1 MRAIKCYLSYTPRLY
16 RWLVLV
22 IFPIALL
29 ALGIMMSVNDMT
41 TLALLGLLCTE
52 AAYEIFADSWMLGG
66 IQAKDYT
73 GLSMVQASGAGV
85 KYMKNVVLIDCIR
98 RYVYMALISLSY
110 IAVSVGR
117 SGSLLGIND
126 IIFAWNIYWLAG
138 AVVSLVIWLSRF
150 FSSMVAGF
158 LFCYL
163 TGFAYSFIAAAIN
176 CAKWGTVLC
185 PLLAV
190 VFSAISVRTGCK
202 KMEGCYYDK

>member
-1 MRAIKCYLSYTPRLY
+1 MRAIKCYLSYTPKLY

-29 ALGIMMSVNDMT
+29 ALDIIMSANNMAG
-41 TLALLGLLCTE
+41 LALLGLLCTE
-52 AAYEIFADSWMLGG
+52 IVYEIFADNWLLGG
-66 IQAKDYT
+66 VQSKDYT
-73 GLSMVQASGAGV
+73 GLRMVQASQAGI
-85 KYMKNVVLIDCIR
+85 KYMKNVVLIDCVR

-163 TGFAYSFIAAAIN
+163 TGFAYSFIAVAIN

-190 VFSAISVRTGCK
+190 VISAISIRTGCK
-202 KMEGCYYDK
+202 

>member
-16 RWLVLV
+16 RWLVVV

-41 TLALLGLLCTE
+41 IQALLGLLCIET
-52 AAYEIFADSWMLGG
+52 AYEIFADSWMLGG
-66 IQAKDYT
+66 TQAKDYT
-73 GLSMVQASGAGV
+73 GLSLVQASRAGG
-85 KYMKNVVLIDCIR
+85 KYMKNVVFIDCIR
-98 RYVYMALISLSY
+98 KYVYMTLISLSY
-110 IAVSVGR
+110 ITVSVGR

-138 AVVSLVIWLSRF
+138 AVMSLVIWLSRF
-150 FSSMVAGF
+150 FSNMVANL

-163 TGFAYSFIAAAIN
+163 AGFAYSFIAVAIN

-190 VFSAISVRTGCK
+190 VISAISVRNGCK

>member
-41 TLALLGLLCTE
+41 ILALLGLLCTE

-73 GLSMVQASGAGV
+73 GLSLVQASKAGV

-98 RYVYMALISLSY
+98 RYVYMALISLIY
-110 IAVSVGR
+110 MAISVGM
-117 SGSLLGIND
+117 GSSTIGTND

-138 AVVSLVIWLSRF
+138 AVVSLIIWLSRY
-150 FSSMVAGF
+150 FSNMVAEF

-163 TGFAYSFIAAAIN
+163 AGFAYSFLAVAIN
-176 CAKWGTVLC
+176 SAKWGAILC

-190 VFSAISVRTGCK
+190 VFSAISVRIGYK

>member
-1 MRAIKCYLSYTPRLY
+1 M
-16 RWLVLV
+16 

-52 AAYEIFADSWMLGG
+52 AACEIFADSWMLGG

-73 GLSMVQASGAGV
+73 GLSMVQASRAGV

-126 IIFAWNIYWLAG
+126 IIFAWNIY
-138 AVVSLVIWLSRF
+138 
-150 FSSMVAGF
+150 MVAGF

-190 VFSAISVRTGCK
+190 VISAISVRTGCK

>member
-1 MRAIKCYLSYTPRLY
+1 M
-16 RWLVLV
+16 V

-41 TLALLGLLCTE
+41 ILALLELLCIE

-66 IQAKDYT
+66 TQAKDYT
-73 GLSMVQASGAGV
+73 GLSLVQASRAGG
-85 KYMKNVVLIDCIR
+85 KYMKNVVFIDCIR
-98 RYVYMALISLSY
+98 KYVYMALISLSY
-110 IAVSVGR
+110 ITVSVGR

-138 AVVSLVIWLSRF
+138 AVMSLVIWLSRF
-150 FSSMVAGF
+150 FSNMVANL

-163 TGFAYSFIAAAIN
+163 AGFAYSFIAVAIN

-190 VFSAISVRTGCK
+190 VISAISVRNGCK

>member
-41 TLALLGLLCTE
+41 ILALLGLLCTE

-66 IQAKDYT
+66 TQAKDYT
-73 GLSMVQASGAGV
+73 GLSLVQASRAGGM
-85 KYMKNVVLIDCIR
+85 YMKNVVLIDCIR

-138 AVVSLVIWLSRF
+138 AVMSLVIWLSRF
-150 FSSMVAGF
+150 FFKYGGKSFVLLSGRLCLFLYSSSNQLRKMGH
-158 LFCYL
+158 
-163 TGFAYSFIAAAIN
+163 
-176 CAKWGTVLC
+176 C
-185 PLLAV
+185 PV
-190 VFSAISVRTGCK
+190 SSACSGDFGNKR
-202 KMEGCYYDK
+202 